1 MDADEVSITDTALRR
16 IRPLHVVKDPK
27 APGGQRASSAA
38 FDDDPDGSSM
48 SVYMQSIVF
57 KGSLTLG
64 DVVYGKPSRW
74 AVAATPVEKLIAE
87 DQRIELDRYVIR
99 QHLTRATRLM
109 RWCMAIKAK
118 RNAENALRQ
127 GHLLS
132 TSWISSSELSH
143 WPTCRVLLLLVE
155 RWIGTCLPAV
165 FQLHCGI
172 DEWNHALSGPIP
184 ADFG

>member
-87 DQRIELDRYVIR
+87 DQRIELDPIR
-99 QHLTRATRLM
+99 D
-109 RWCMAIKAK
+109 
-118 RNAENALRQ
+118 
-127 GHLLS
+127 
-132 TSWISSSELSH
+132 
-143 WPTCRVLLLLVE
+143 P
-155 RWIGTCLPAV
+155 PAPHPCD
-165 FQLHCGI
+165 QA
-172 DEWNHALSGPIP
+172 HALVHGDKSEKKRRERIAAGSPLVHIV
-184 ADFG
+184 D